1 MIKYMKR
8 ITTPNKRRELP
19 MLAPAFA
26 VLPDDE
32 PPSAK
37 AEIVDKLVNAETAAI
52 DEAVL
57 MNDLIVIKKY
67 LQI

>member
-1 MIKYMKR
+1 
-8 ITTPNKRRELP
+8 

-67 LQI
+67 LQIK